1 MWTKP
6 WTMKEGFLIGGGLIF
21 AGLMLELSV
30 GPVRWDAFAWPANG
44 IVLAGFLAIIA
55 LIYILGNYQL
65 SARLCRFYKGGTPTK
80 RIINYQLKYAFQ
92 FIGTYQAAIP
102 AMVYAVVLTIIM
114 GLTRQQV
121 NGTWLNNMLSFWPFV
136 LIYTYIT
143 VILGVVTLKRLCM
156 LRWHLNIRDIA
167 FLLNHLGLFIALTT
181 ATLGNADMQR
191 VKMICGVGEPEWRV
205 FDKEGAIKEMPIAIE
220 LKKFIMETY
229 DNGAPKRYASEVQIL
244 TKSGKNIETTID
256 VNKPYEVDD
265 WKIYQYGYDTQMG
278 AQSQI
283 SIFEL
288 VSDPWLPWVYAG
300 FYMMLAGAVLMTL
313 MVLWRRVRTATR
325 KALWGYFAIAVFAS
339 LFAYFFFDSY
349 NTKTLVP
356 ALQSPWFAPHVFV
369 YIFAY
374 ALLGVAVI
382 IAIYAQIRKNCQL
395 SIVRSTRRGACQSK
409 NCQLDDLVYISLA
422 FLTIGMLFGAL
433 WAKEA
438 WGHYWSWDP
447 KETWAAITWLAYLIY
462 IHYRLMPRANSQE
475 PKANHLALWI
485 LFGSFVLL
493 QMCWWGINYLPSA
506 QSSSVH
512 TYNTSE

>member
-6 WTMKEGFLIGGGLIF
+6 WNMKEGFLIGGGLIF

-30 GPVRWDAFAWPANG
+30 GPVKWDAFAWPANG
-44 IVLAGFLAIIA
+44 IVLAVFLAIIDY
-55 LIYILGNYQL
+55 LFLL
-65 SARLCRFYKGGTPTK
+65 RKK
-80 RIINYQLKYAFQ
+80 VYAFQ
-92 FIGTYQAAIP
+92 FIGTYHAAIP
-102 AMVYAVVLTIIM
+102 AMVYAVVLTVIM

-136 LIYTYIT
+136 LIYVYLT
-143 VILGVVTLKRLCM
+143 VILGVVTLKRIHSLTS
-156 LRWHLNIRDIA
+156 HLSPLTSNIA

-191 VKMICGVGEPEWRV
+191 VKMICSVGQPEWRAMEQGGGV
-205 FDKEGAIKEMPIAIE
+205 KEMPIGIE

-229 DNGAPKRYASEVQIL
+229 DNGAPKRFASEIQIL
-244 TKSGKNIETTID
+244 TKTGKNIGTTID
-256 VNKPYEVDD
+256 VNKPYEVDG

-278 AQSQI
+278 PRSQI
-283 SIFEL
+283 TILEL
-288 VSDPWLPWVYAG
+288 VRDPWLPLVYTG
-300 FYMMLAGAVLMTL
+300 FYMMLAGAVIMALE
-313 MVLWRRVRTATR
+313 VLWRRLRTATR
-325 KALWGYFAIAVFAS
+325 KALWAYFGLAVFAS

-374 ALLGVAVI
+374 ALLGVAVV
-382 IAIYAQIRKNCQL
+382 IAWWKLA
-395 SIVRSTRRGACQSK
+395 
-409 NCQLDDLVYISLA
+409 DDLVYISLA

-447 KETWAAITWLAYLIY
+447 KETWAAITWIAYLVY
-462 IHYRLMPRANSQE
+462 IHYRLMSKAKSQQ
-475 PKANHLALWI
+475 PGAKRLAFWMLI
-485 LFGSFVLL
+485 TSFVLL

-506 QSSSVH
+506 QGSSVH
-512 TYNTSE
+512 TYSTSE